1 MESKATDSWPAI
13 ARAVNVCSY
22 AVSVRP
28 QLTYTIG
35 LNPSSANKVSAR
47 NVWMSF
53 GY

>member
-35 LNPSSANKVSAR
+35 LSPSSANKVSAR
-47 NVWMSF
+47 NV
-53 GY
+53 